1 MHHRIRQRR
10 LGLTLAVPA
19 LLLTACGGSPAPA
32 VTAPTPS
39 KPTAT
44 DAAQFVDKVNTQLKA
59 QYAETT
65 AAGWVSETFINDDT
79 QLLNAKAGE
88 RGLALQSALIEESKK
103 YNGLDLPPE
112 IARPI
117 LLLKISNA
125 VPAPSDA
132 AKRGELTRLASKLDG
147 EYGAGKYCPPGKSG
161 DDCLNLDQLEQ
172 IIDHSRDPQAL
183 AEAWAGWHSV
193 GKPMKQDY
201 ARLAQLMDE
210 GAVELG
216 YKDAGEL
223 WRAGYDMTP
232 EQFSAETERLWTQV
246 QPLYE
251 QLHCFVRD
259 RLHQKY
265 GALVPQNGLI
275 PADLLGNM
283 WAQDWSNIYDLVEPY
298 KGAGSLDVDGALR
311 QRHDALEQQ
320 KRDEFETKFAREH
333 AGRKPTVQQLDS
345 VEQQVDTQFAKDTAK
360 VAEDF
365 YTSIGFPALPASFWD
380 KSMLTRPRDRDVV
393 CHASAWD
400 MNQAGDVRVKM
411 CIKPDEESLETIHH
425 EMGHIYY
432 FLHYNQQPELYQ
444 SGAHDGFHE
453 AIGDTI
459 TLSITPQHLQKIG
472 LVKDV
477 KDDQKALINA
487 QMKRAL
493 AKIAFLP
500 FGKLIDQWRWQ
511 VFAGAAKPEGYNAA
525 WWTLREKYQGIAPPL
540 ARSEEDFDPGA
551 KYHVPGNTPYT
562 RYFLSFIIQFQF
574 QKALC
579 DAAGFTGPLYQCDI
593 YNSKEAGKKFADMLS
608 LGASKPWPEAMKAL
622 TGQDKMDASA
632 ITEYFAP
639 LMGYLREQ
647 NQGKSCGWQLPAD
660 PLAGPQTAATPAAAG
675 KT

>member
-1 MHHRIRQRR
+1 M
-10 LGLTLAVPA
+10 
-19 LLLTACGGSPAPA
+19 
-32 VTAPTPS
+32 
-39 KPTAT
+39 
-44 DAAQFVDKVNTQLKA
+44 
-59 QYAETT
+59 
-65 AAGWVSETFINDDT
+65 
-79 QLLNAKAGE
+79 
-88 RGLALQSALIEESKK
+88 
-103 YNGLDLPPE
+103 
-112 IARPI
+112 
-117 LLLKISNA
+117 
-125 VPAPSDA
+125 PAPSNAD
-132 AKRGELTRLASKLDG
+132 KRGELTRLSTRLDG
-147 EYGAGKYCPPGKSG
+147 EYGAGKWCPPGKSG

-172 IIDHSRDPQAL
+172 IIDHSRDPRAL

-216 YKDAGEL
+216 YRDAGEL

-232 EQFSAETERLWTQV
+232 EQFSSETERLWAQV

-251 QLHCFVRD
+251 QLHCFVRA

-265 GALVPQNGLI
+265 GDLVPENGLI

-283 WAQDWSNIYDLVEPY
+283 WAQDWSNIYDLAEPY
-298 KGAGSLDVDGALR
+298 KNAGSLDVDGALR
-311 QRHDALEQQ
+311 QRHDALEKQ
-320 KRDEFETKFAREH
+320 KLAEYQAKFAKEH
-333 AGRKPTVQQLDS
+333 PGQKPTTQQQAA

-360 VAEDF
+360 IAEDF
-365 YTSIGFPALPASFWD
+365 YTSIGFPALPGSFWD
-380 KSMLTRPRDRDVV
+380 KSQLTRPRDRDVV

-400 MNQAGDVRVKM
+400 LDQNGDVRVKM
-411 CIKPDEESLETIHH
+411 CIRPDEESLETIHH

-472 LVKDV
+472 LVKEV
-477 KDDQKALINA
+477 KDDQQALINA

-511 VFAGAAKPEGYNAA
+511 VFSGEARPEHYNAA
-525 WWTLREKYQGIAPPL
+525 WWALREKYQGIAPPL

-562 RYFLSFIIQFQF
+562 RYFLSFVIQFQF

-593 YNSKEAGKKFADMLS
+593 YNSKEAGKKFADMLA

-622 TGQDKMDASA
+622 TGQDRMDASA

-647 NQGKSCGWQLPAD
+647 NQGQSCGWQQPAD
-660 PLAGPQTAATPAAAG
+660 PLAGPQTASAAPAPAPAKG
-675 KT
+675 AS